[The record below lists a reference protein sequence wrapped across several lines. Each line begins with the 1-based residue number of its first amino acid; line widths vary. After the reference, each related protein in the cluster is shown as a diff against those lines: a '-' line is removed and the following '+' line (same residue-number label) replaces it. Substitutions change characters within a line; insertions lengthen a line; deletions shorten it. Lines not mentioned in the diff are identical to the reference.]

1 MSAALQ
7 AAKTDPAAIAAARQR
22 LQAYLQQQSG
32 ISKAEAVRLASQL
45 SAALGAVADQLVLAP
60 QQWFVSRGMQPA
72 KAAQLLVCICKE
84 HASVLK
90 RWPSWQPVFE
100 ANWQLADGYLSAYQQ
115 QCKAT
120 KQRPLKSGQSLA
132 VLLSGMPSRY
142 RMWLVS
148 FAGST
153 AAATAMLQ
161 RVPELL
167 SFSAATLDS
176 KLAALQAAWAGVL
189 QPEQVRQ
196 LVQWGPKVLCD
207 CKAVEYARTAEVLC
221 SWFAQPS
228 ELYAVLSKA
237 PKLLS
242 TAAASLEAS
251 KRWMTGPP
259 LSLSRRQFVALVQAS
274 PQAFS
279 RNWAAP
285 LTQHKLAFLTQVAG
299 VPLERAMSESHL
311 NYLKSSLIVLAG
323 RYFLLTE
330 HGVPLPRHEDGG
342 FVLGYA
348 VVGLPTLLLRL
359 RTHDS
364 QQRLPADDDA
374 AVEYL
379 QNWLAAWPET
389 DSGRR
394 WAQAPQP
401 AADA

>member
-1 MSAALQ
+1 MAAAAAELQTHLREQQAANESGGEQSLLGNMSAALQ

-142 RMWLVS
+142 RMVCVSDLPSKLALVQQQLQLTDAELGELIAAGLSLGGSAATLAAAMQWLVS

-285 LTQHKLAFLTQVAG
+285 LTQHKLAFLTQVCQP
-299 VPLERAMSESHL
+299 V
-311 NYLKSSLIVLAG
+311 
-323 RYFLLTE
+323 
-330 HGVPLPRHEDGG
+330 
-342 FVLGYA
+342 VLG
-348 VVGLPTLLLRL
+348 
-359 RTHDS
+359 
-364 QQRLPADDDA
+364 
-374 AVEYL
+374 
-379 QNWLAAWPET
+379 
-389 DSGRR
+389 
-394 WAQAPQP
+394 
-401 AADA
+401 